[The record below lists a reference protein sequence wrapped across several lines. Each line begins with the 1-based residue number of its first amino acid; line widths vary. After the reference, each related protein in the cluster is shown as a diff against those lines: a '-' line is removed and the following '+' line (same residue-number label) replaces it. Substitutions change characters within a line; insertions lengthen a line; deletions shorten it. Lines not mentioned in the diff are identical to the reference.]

1 MEASDSSI
9 TNGGPKSELVIIE
22 SKTLLVE
29 QEEILSSELTSS
41 DCDTPPSELNNT
53 LTSLTPDPDLSN
65 TDCDYRTGVK
75 DSEDPSCSSCL
86 DSSSCFTDESLDEAS
101 PQKRSKKLSGF
112 SSQHWHMSRCFD
124 RYWKHYYQSMAW
136 CQRHFYIMRSMSNFM
151 NYTGHYQNMNSSRC
165 TTPSVARGQQFRF
178 SPCQGRGRGRSRGI
192 VRRGACQQNPGAGR
206 QKGQSRAS
214 RVVDP
219 DSHGGGESD
228 DSEVYEMEL
237 TEEMVQ
243 FFAHSEEHRKQR
255 GEHQQT
261 MESRVHTSCSII
273 ILFFIFLNFMC
284 QT

>member
-9 TNGGPKSELVIIE
+9 TNGGPKSKLVIIE

-65 TDCDYRTGVK
+65 TDCDYRAGVK

-206 QKGQSRAS
+206 QKGQSRTS

-273 ILFFIFLNFMC
+273 I
-284 QT
+284 